1 MDTLRKVAAARL
13 AAGEIKIV
21 IGYEA
26 GSDATRVRPAFIDGP
41 EAADRLIFDDR
52 CRQNLAVYL
61 LKPEVKAVGKAAVVC
76 RPATLRTLLQYAVE
90 KQIDTAA
97 VLALAVGADG
107 SVTELADLAAVEAHL
122 AQQPRGLSAEE
133 QAEIDRLDAMPLAER
148 WQWWSREF
156 ERCFK
161 CYACRAACP
170 LCYCTRCI
178 TDVNQPQWIPVASD
192 PLGNLEW
199 NVARAMHLAGRCV
212 DCGSCAQACP
222 QNIRIDLLNRVLA
235 REALASFGAEAGVS
249 TRKDYAL
256 AAFKPD
262 DREEF
267 IR

>member
-1 MDTLRKVAAARL
+1 MDRLRELAAARL
-13 AAGEIKIV
+13 AAGDVKLV
-21 IGYEA
+21 IGFEA
-26 GSDATRVRPAFIDGP
+26 GSDATRVRPAFVREPG
-41 EAADRLIFDDR
+41 AAATLLFDDR

-61 LKPEVKAVGKAAVVC
+61 LKPEVKAAGKAAVVC
-76 RPATLRTLLQYAVE
+76 SPAALRTLLQFAVE
-90 KQIDTAA
+90 NQLADGS
-97 VLALAVGADG
+97 VLALAVGAEG
-107 SVTELADLAAVEAHL
+107 VVTELPDLAAIEAHV
-122 AQQPRGLSAEE
+122 AQQPRDVTAEQ
-133 QAEIDRLDAMPLAER
+133 QAEIDRLDALPLAER
-148 WQWWSREF
+148 WQWWSGEF

-170 LCYCTRCI
+170 LCYCARCI

-199 NVARAMHLAGRCV
+199 NVVRAMHLAGRCV

-222 QNIRIDLLNRVLA
+222 QGIRIDLLNRVLA
-235 REALASFGAEAGVS
+235 REALLNFGAEAGVS

-262 DREEF
+262 DKEEF

>member
-1 MDTLRKVAAARL
+1 MDTLCKLAAARL
-13 AAGEIKIV
+13 AAGEIKLV
-21 IGYEA
+21 IGYQA
-26 GSDATRVRPAFIDGP
+26 GSDATRVRPAFVSGQDD
-41 EAADRLIFDDR
+41 AARLIFDDR

-61 LKPEVKAVGKAAVVC
+61 LKPEVKAAGKAAVVC
-76 RPATLRTLLQYAVE
+76 SPETLRTLLQYAVE
-90 KQIDTAA
+90 NQITNDA
-97 VLALAVGADG
+97 VLALVVGEDG
-107 SVTELADLAAVEAHL
+107 SVTELADLAAVEAHV
-122 AQQPRGLSAEE
+122 AQQPRGLTTDE
-133 QAEIDRLDAMPLAER
+133 QAEIDRIDAMPLAER

-170 LCYCTRCI
+170 LCYCARCI

-199 NVARAMHLAGRCV
+199 NVVRAMHLAGRCV

-222 QNIRIDLLNRVLA
+222 QGIRIDLLNRVLA
-235 REALASFGAEAGVS
+235 REALLNFGAEAGVS

-262 DREEF
+262 DKEEF

>member
-1 MDTLRKVAAARL
+1 MDTLRRLVAAKL
-13 AAGEIKIV
+13 AAGEIKLV

-26 GSDATRVRPAFIDGP
+26 GSDATRVRPAFVT
-41 EAADRLIFDDR
+41 AADAAVNLIFDDR

-61 LKPEVKAVGKAAVVC
+61 LKPEVRSAGKAAVIC
-76 RPATLRTLLQYAVE
+76 CPATLRTLLQYAVE
-90 KQIDTAA
+90 NQIASDA

-107 SVTELADLAAVEAHL
+107 AVTELADLAAVEAHV
-122 AQQPRGLSAEE
+122 AQQPRGLTAEE
-133 QAEIDRLDAMPLAER
+133 QAEIDRIDALPLDER
-148 WQWWSREF
+148 WQWWSAELA
-156 ERCFK
+156 RCFK

-170 LCYCTRCI
+170 LCYCARCI

-199 NVARAMHLAGRCV
+199 NVVRAMHLAGRCV
-212 DCGSCAQACP
+212 DCGSCARACP
-222 QNIRIDLLNRVLA
+222 QGIRIDLLNRVLA
-235 REALASFGAEAGVS
+235 REALVSFGAEAGVS

-262 DREEF
+262 DKEEF

>member
-1 MDTLRKVAAARL
+1 MDNLRQLAAAKL
-13 AAGEIKIV
+13 AAGEVKLV
-21 IGYEA
+21 IGFRD
-26 GSDATRVRPAFIDGP
+26 GSDATRVRPAFVSQP
-41 EAADRLIFDDR
+41 EDAASLIFDDR

-61 LKPEVKAVGKAAVVC
+61 LKPEVKAAGKAAVVC
-76 RPATLRTLLQYAVE
+76 GPTTLRTLLQYAVE
-90 KQIDTAA
+90 NQIAGDA

-107 SVTELADLAAVEAHL
+107 AVTELADLAAVEAHV
-122 AQQPRGLSAEE
+122 AQQPRGLTAPE
-133 QAEIDRLDAMPLAER
+133 QAEIDRIDALPLAER
-148 WQWWSREF
+148 WQWWAGEF

-170 LCYCTRCI
+170 LCYCARCI

-199 NVARAMHLAGRCV
+199 NVVRAMHLAGRCV

-222 QNIRIDLLNRVLA
+222 QGIRIDLLNRVLA
-235 REALASFGAEAGVS
+235 REALQNFGAEAGVS

-262 DREEF
+262 DKEEF